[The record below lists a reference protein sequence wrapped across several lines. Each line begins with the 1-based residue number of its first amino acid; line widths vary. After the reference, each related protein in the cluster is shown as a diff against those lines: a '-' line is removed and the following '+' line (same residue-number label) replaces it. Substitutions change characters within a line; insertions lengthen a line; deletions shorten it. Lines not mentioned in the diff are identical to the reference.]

1 MVSASQRNS
10 DNPTVD
16 LLGRGGGRKERRQWD
31 LDASFGAAFAEL
43 GSLFSATKC
52 CKGHI
57 EIIVTT
63 TGIIILLLAT
73 MVDAQQ

>member
-1 MVSASQRNS
+1 MVLASQRNS
-10 DNPTVD
+10 DNPMVD
-16 LLGRGGGRKERRQWD
+16 LLGREGGRKERRQRD

-52 CKGHI
+52 RKGRI

-63 TGIIILLLAT
+63 TSIIILLLAT